1 MRQYHFKS
9 LHHDTAIQAFHRP
22 STQSNPIIKYRD
34 NYLFLRAAP
43 THTLPTPP
51 PLPFPSDLPSL
62 TTKHPSV
69 EIINFGVVAS
79 KNAVSPFAPERGRV
93 RKRFKAAVEEVVNE
107 GSGELRAGIS
117 ILGDEDAS

>member
-1 MRQYHFKS
+1 MDQYHFKS

-22 STQSNPIIKYRD
+22 STHSNPIIKYRD

-51 PLPFPSDLPSL
+51 PLPFPPDLPSL
-62 TTKHPSV
+62 TTKHPSM

-93 RKRFKAAVEEVVNE
+93 RKRFKAAVEEVLNGGKGDVR
-107 GSGELRAGIS
+107 SGTLES
-117 ILGDEDAS
+117 GDEESS